1 MNVSTA
7 AVFRS
12 NGRIP
17 FRLAMLLF
25 AACAVATCGAASP
38 VTPDQNQLDL
48 LVQRL
53 RAQNAQVSLGDAV
66 PKSDTPY
73 FSVTATR
80 ITVDAEQVFV
90 FRYPTSEAAA
100 ADAAVV
106 SPTGQ
111 PSPTVSIMGRQ
122 TAFLSSGPAH
132 RAVRGV
138 HGESPSDPGGSARTT
153 IRGWSWTVS
162 RLIGVGPDLVRNE
175 DDRESLPASRHDGRA
190 LVCRDVHPDVR
201 DGQQV

>member
-90 FRYPTSEAAA
+90 FQYPTSEAAA

-111 PSPTVSIMGRQ
+111 PSPTVSIMWVGKPHFYRQ
-122 TAFLSSGPAH
+122 
-132 RAVRGV
+132 
-138 HGESPSDPGGSARTT
+138 D
-153 IRGWSWTVS
+153 
-162 RLIGVGPDLVRNE
+162 RLIVLYVGCTAN
-175 DDRESLPASRHDGRA
+175 LPRILEAA
-190 LVCRDVHPDVR
+190 LGPPFVVGAGLCPA
-201 DGQQV
+201 